1 MEKHLIKELNI
12 LSGSELDV
20 EVKHIDE
27 YKGRGV
33 VSTKACLP
41 LLRIP
46 YKLMIGPQMF
56 DEIFPQWRDHECF
69 ADDPTA
75 AMRRKI
81 ILLLL
86 YAQGPFVSEKVPL
99 ESFIRAYVLGLP
111 RKSYFYSMPVTWF
124 EDQQRLCGPL
134 SLLEVLCQKMRAQID
149 EAEFRLRGLVKAN
162 PKFFGYT
169 RFGIEFCEWCYCVI
183 YSRGLMVR
191 GPDGIAIP
199 ILPPLFDLVNH
210 SDDPNCFLESSVL
223 DADDSRGVVST
234 DSGLYIV
241 NPNGSVVRPDGGVIM
256 SGPGQPLIVPLDGK
270 LVIGQDKKVIG
281 RSARERS

>member
-1 MEKHLIKELNI
+1 MSIK
-12 LSGSELDV
+12 
-20 EVKHIDE
+20 
-27 YKGRGV
+27 
-33 VSTKACLP
+33 
-41 LLRIP
+41 
-46 YKLMIGPQMF
+46 
-56 DEIFPQWRDHECF
+56 
-69 ADDPTA
+69 
-75 AMRRKI
+75 
-81 ILLLL
+81 
-86 YAQGPFVSEKVPL
+86 GPFVSEKVPL

-270 LVIGQDKKVIG
+270 LVIGQDKKAGEKCFSKEQEEKVHELMVLTVSETLDFYKRTEKQLPPKKDNEDLSRDRIFWTRKLRG
-281 RSARERS
+281 TAVFLLKEMLKALEQKSE